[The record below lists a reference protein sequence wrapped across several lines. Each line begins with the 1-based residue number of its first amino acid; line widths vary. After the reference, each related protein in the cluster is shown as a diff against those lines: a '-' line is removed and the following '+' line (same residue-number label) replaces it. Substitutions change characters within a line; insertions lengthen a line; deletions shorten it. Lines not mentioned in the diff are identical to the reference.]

1 MPPTP
6 KRSCAIHQPN
16 SFPRLS
22 TLAKLLRADVWVV
35 LDDVQFNSR
44 DYQHR
49 ARLAALEDPL
59 CQQWLSLP
67 VHRPRGR
74 ASRIDEL
81 RLAEPE
87 TGRRRV
93 AQLIRQFYGRA
104 PFWRETSAAVDEV
117 LAALA
122 LTDRLS
128 EVAEVSTRA
137 LLAGL
142 GWRGEVVRSSE
153 VPSSDQRSERL
164 ADLTAAVG
172 AGTYLCGRGGAK
184 YLDEAPFTARGIAVD
199 YPHPPALCGKDGM
212 RTASALWA
220 YATLGPEELS
230 CELTPV
236 PVPA

>member
-1 MPPTP
+1 M
-6 KRSCAIHQPN
+6 
-16 SFPRLS
+16 
-22 TLAKLLRADVWVV
+22 RADVWVV

-49 ARLAALEDPL
+49 ARLAAPDDPMT
-59 CQQWLSLP
+59 QQWLSLP
-67 VHRPRGR
+67 VHRPHGR
-74 ASRIDEL
+74 ASLIGEL
-81 RLAEPE
+81 RLADPG
-87 TGRRRV
+87 TSRRRV
-93 AQLIRQFYGRA
+93 AQLVRQYYGRA
-104 PFWRETSAAVDEV
+104 RFWAQASAAVDEV

-122 LTDRLS
+122 LTDRLA

-153 VPSSDQRSERL
+153 MRSSDQRSERL

-172 AGTYLCGRGGAK
+172 AGRYLCGRGGAR
-184 YLDEAPFTARGIAVD
+184 YLDEGPFTARGISVE
-199 YPHPPALCGKDGM
+199 YPAPPPLCGKDGM

-220 YATLGPEELS
+220 YATHGPAGLRRELD
-230 CELTPV
+230 PV